1 MTSLIHDYADIRSR
15 MRGEMKARPAPKPK
29 PLCPKC
35 SDRGWVIDNPTC
47 PVFFI
52 VCNACFNAIGLPSP

>member
-15 MRGEMKARPAPKPK
+15 MRGELKAEPEPKK
-29 PLCPKC
+29 TLCPKC
-35 SDRGWVIDNPTC
+35 NDRGWVIDNPAC

-52 VCNACFNAIGLPSP
+52 VCNACYNPKGLPSP